1 MGVTILL
8 FHFWFR
14 FGRFS
19 EKTVL
24 SVFTCIISCRR
35 QLAAS
40 TFCTLYCWGTAM
52 IALRT
57 YSLTRSCVQRWPSI
71 PDSSFVVWWRRQRE
85 HSGRQDQF
93 HGVGGCCQPGASQ
106 PSSTASAGDPTP
118 ASSLWDKLNATN
130 DATSQQIIL
139 TAGNLPRRADTF
151 AQPKSTVLV
160 GDELPKVSVSSS
172 SRQTAA
178 GNTSHVSWWIDWL
191 IFIRTSIK
199 RTCTQYQLQRIRQ
212 SQIKYKNYT

>member
-1 MGVTILL
+1 
-8 FHFWFR
+8 
-14 FGRFS
+14 
-19 EKTVL
+19 
-24 SVFTCIISCRR
+24 
-35 QLAAS
+35 
-40 TFCTLYCWGTAM
+40 M

-118 ASSLWDKLNATN
+118 ASSLWDKLNATKSSNAVSALSVTN

-178 GNTSHVSWWIDWL
+178 GNTSHVNWLIDWL

-199 RTCTQYQLQRIRQ
+199 RTCTQYQLQGKRQ